1 MTQLRYA
8 LGSIIMSYL
17 KSNKNLKLLKNHKN
31 YRYIFKRYP
40 RFIKLNF
47 SWSNILDNDLKYLK
61 GVHYINLKFCEK
73 ITDKGLKYLK
83 GVHSI
88 NLRWTNITDKGLK
101 YLKGAHYICLYG
113 NKYNR

>member
-1 MTQLRYA
+1 MIQLNYA

-17 KSNKNLKLLKNHKN
+17 KSNNNLQLLKSHKN

-47 SWSNILDNDLKYLK
+47 SEFNIMDDN
-61 GVHYINLKFCEK
+61 
-73 ITDKGLKYLK
+73 LKYLK

-88 NLRWTNITDKGLK
+88 DLSLTNITDKGLK
-101 YLKGAHYICLYG
+101 YLKDNNPNI
-113 NKYNR
+113 KYCKK